1 MNRQQQMDHSSQGQT
16 SGMLEIT
23 VAVME
28 LRAER
33 MQVGPS
39 KALNILAKLSNNLY
53 NETNYH
59 MRQ

>member
-1 MNRQQQMDHSSQGQT
+1 MNRQHQMGHSSPDQT

-39 KALNILAKLSNNLY
+39 EALNILAKLFNNLY
-53 NETNYH
+53 NEANYH